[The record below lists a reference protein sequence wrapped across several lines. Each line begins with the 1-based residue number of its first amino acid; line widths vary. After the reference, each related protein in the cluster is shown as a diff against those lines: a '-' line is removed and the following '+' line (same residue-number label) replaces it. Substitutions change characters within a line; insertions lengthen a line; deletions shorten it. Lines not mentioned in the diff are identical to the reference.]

1 MDFNSL
7 LHCSKLV
14 SFTCTSIF
22 LEQITK
28 GGGFDNLTKML
39 MDVLKKH
46 VGVFNID
53 VVAKLL
59 SFGIDGVNVF

>member
-1 MDFNSL
+1 MNSL
-7 LHCSKLV
+7 KQV
-14 SFTCTSIF
+14 
-22 LEQITK
+22 TK
-28 GGGFDNLTKML
+28 RGGFDNLTKVI

-46 VGVFNID
+46 VGLSDIN

>member
-1 MDFNSL
+1 
-7 LHCSKLV
+7 
-14 SFTCTSIF
+14 
-22 LEQITK
+22 
-28 GGGFDNLTKML
+28 ML

>member
-1 MDFNSL
+1 
-7 LHCSKLV
+7 V
-14 SFTCTSIF
+14 SFTCTLIF
-22 LEQITK
+22 LKQVTK

-39 MDVLKKH
+39 MDALKKH

-53 VVAKLL
+53 VAKLL

>member
-1 MDFNSL
+1 M
-7 LHCSKLV
+7 
-14 SFTCTSIF
+14 
-22 LEQITK
+22 TK
-28 GGGFDNLTKML
+28 VI

-46 VGVFNID
+46 VGLSDIN